1 MPGEKKE
8 IEPVSSSPARS
19 VQAGEVEYAKA
30 ADDEFEVFKT
40 NIDGVQF
47 RLVGWLRASVI
58 FLKSMSILV
67 R

>member
-1 MPGEKKE
+1 MSGEKKE
-8 IEPVSSSPARS
+8 IQPVASSPPRS
-19 VQAGEVEYAKA
+19 VQDGEVAYAKP

-58 FLKSMSILV
+58 FLKSMSIPIT
-67 R
+67 